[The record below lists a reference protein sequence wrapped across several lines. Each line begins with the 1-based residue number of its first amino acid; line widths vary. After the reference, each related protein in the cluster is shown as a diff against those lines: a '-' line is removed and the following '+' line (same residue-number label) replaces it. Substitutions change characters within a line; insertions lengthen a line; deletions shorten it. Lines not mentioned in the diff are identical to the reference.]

1 MTYQDQSDI
10 DYETSLAAEGLMLMS
25 NVVVASNKPNRTAD
39 DVNMADVSNTDKKD
53 SLFNLASILTDLG
66 KFRREHI
73 DHDYFSGEMKRIH
86 LRSLQNDESFIE
98 KSTKDKKRKR
108 AKATPPT
115 SVAEGSDDDDS
126 SVCNPKKK
134 LHQCYYKGCAKM
146 YGKSSHLKAHLRTHT
161 GERPFPCTWSGCDK
175 RFARSDELARHLR
188 THTGEKRFC
197 CPYCDKRFMRSDHLN
212 KHARRHPEFD
222 PTVLQRS
229 RLKKSNSSPL
239 PDNSTETAR
248 ER

>member
-1 MTYQDQSDI
+1 MTYQDQPDV

-25 NVVVASNKPNRTAD
+25 NVVVASNKPHRTAD
-39 DVNMADVSNTDKKD
+39 DINMADVSNTDKRD

-115 SVAEGSDDDDS
+115 SVAEGSDEDDS

-161 GERPFPCTWSGCDK
+161 GKLIHINTNRGGGGVIGIVNVGAISF
-175 RFARSDELARHLR
+175 FL
-188 THTGEKRFC
+188 
-197 CPYCDKRFMRSDHLN
+197 M
-212 KHARRHPEFD
+212 
-222 PTVLQRS
+222 
-229 RLKKSNSSPL
+229 
-239 PDNSTETAR
+239 
-248 ER
+248 